1 MCWHHWQKPAIFNV
15 NYHQNDAFLDTHL
28 HHDHHDHEEQHM
40 QSSDLLTDIV
50 IGMSDGL
57 TVPFA
62 LAAGLSGAVSSTNLI
77 IIAGLAE
84 IAAGSIA
91 MGLGGYL
98 AGKTEID
105 HYNSEL
111 KREYAEVEAVPHK
124 EKEEVKEFFFNLGLS
139 EEVQNQAVA
148 EMTKDKEKWVDFM
161 MKYEL
166 GLDKPDPKRA
176 RKSAFNIGISYV
188 VGGIIPLSPYF
199 FVHDG
204 LTGLKISAGITL
216 VCLFIFGYFKSRIT
230 GVNPWEGALRVM
242 LIGAAAAGC
251 AFGIAR
257 LIER

>member
-1 MCWHHWQKPAIFNV
+1 MSFRYLQPLFSIKQLLI
-15 NYHQNDAFLDTHL
+15 LDPHT
-28 HHDHHDHEEQHM
+28 HHDHHDHEELHL
-40 QSSDLLTDIV
+40 QSSALLTDIV

-111 KREYAEVEAVPHK
+111 KREYDEVETVPHK
-124 EKEEVKEFFFNLGLS
+124 EKEEVKEFFSNLGLS
-139 EEVQNQAVA
+139 EEVQNQAVE
-148 EMTKDKEKWVDFM
+148 EMTRDKEKWVDFM

-166 GLDKPDPKRA
+166 GLERPDPRRA
-176 RKSAFNIGISYV
+176 RKSAFNIGVSYI

-199 FVHDG
+199 FVQEG
-204 LTGLKISAGITL
+204 ITGLKISAIITL
-216 VCLFIFGYFKSRIT
+216 ICLFIFGFFKSRIT
-230 GVNPWEGALRVM
+230 GVNPWQGALRVT

-251 AFGIAR
+251 AFGIAK